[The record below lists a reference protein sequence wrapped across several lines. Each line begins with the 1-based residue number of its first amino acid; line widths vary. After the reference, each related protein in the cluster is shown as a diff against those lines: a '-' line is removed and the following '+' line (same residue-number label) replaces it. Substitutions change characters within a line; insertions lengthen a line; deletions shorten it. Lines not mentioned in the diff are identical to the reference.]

1 MVIAIN
7 KCIHIAE
14 YIEQSTDGVRKM
26 LSYALAIAVAISSFV
41 LFLTA
46 FFMSD
51 IHRKD
56 DFLWSGV
63 GLFYALVL
71 WFCAR
76 NITGAVLLGQA
87 SASILLVCF
96 VWQTLKLRKAVAHPE
111 RAVAINNFSVLRAF
125 NGLLKRSKKPATTAT
140 PLEEPADVV
149 TESKIAIPQ
158 TTSAEA
164 KSPASDRASSQTIDN
179 KRGAFGKIFG
189 NKKKATVT
197 NTKLNE
203 VLEEEVKTKTT
214 TPQDKV
220 VTPPTD
226 LKGNLES
233 KTDTVDESLVEK
245 PESKDK
251 QEPKTAANVSP
262 SEQIKEKAT
271 PTEASKTIED
281 KTTDTSNVELPV
293 ETKPQ
298 TSIVEQPNMTDIV
311 EDNSKPET
319 EIVATETTVQ
329 PEVVTTETV
338 KAEQPETLVEDIV
351 KDDSEPETKTLTTE
365 TVESKANK
373 SNFDSLET
381 VEVAEV
387 LEALPEDS
395 SQKRNSDRSNII
407 EVTTTDIEE
416 VTKAKQPESDSPAD
430 SKPDRQD

>member
-1 MVIAIN
+1 
-7 KCIHIAE
+7 
-14 YIEQSTDGVRKM
+14 
-26 LSYALAIAVAISSFV
+26 
-41 LFLTA
+41 
-46 FFMSD
+46 MSD

-164 KSPASDRASSQTIDN
+164 KSPASDRSSGQKTKN

-189 NKKKATVT
+189 KKQKATVT
-197 NTKLNE
+197 NTKLDE
-203 VLEEEVKTKTT
+203 ILEEEVTTKTA
-214 TPQDKV
+214 TPQDKIA

-226 LKGNLES
+226 
-233 KTDTVDESLVEK
+233 KTDTVAESSLKK
-245 PESKDK
+245 PESKNK
-251 QEPKTAANVSP
+251 QKPETAANVSP
-262 SEQIKEKAT
+262 SEQIKAKAI
-271 PTEASKTIED
+271 PTEASKTIDNKIIEN
-281 KTTDTSNVELPV
+281 KTTDTSDVELPV

-298 TSIVEQPNMTDIV
+298 TSIVEQPNTSNIV
-311 EDNSKPET
+311 KDNLESET
-319 EIVATETTVQ
+319 EIVAAETTVK
-329 PEVVTTETV
+329 PEVVTTETSIV
-338 KAEQPETLVEDIV
+338 EQPETLVEDIV
-351 KDDSEPETKTLTTE
+351 KDNLEPETEILATE
-365 TVESKANK
+365 TIKPKADR
-373 SNFDSLET
+373 SSFDSLET

-395 SQKRNSDRSNII
+395 SQPRNNDRSNII

-416 VTKAKQPESDSPAD
+416 VTKAEQPELDLQDDSQ
-430 SKPDRQD
+430 PDREDV